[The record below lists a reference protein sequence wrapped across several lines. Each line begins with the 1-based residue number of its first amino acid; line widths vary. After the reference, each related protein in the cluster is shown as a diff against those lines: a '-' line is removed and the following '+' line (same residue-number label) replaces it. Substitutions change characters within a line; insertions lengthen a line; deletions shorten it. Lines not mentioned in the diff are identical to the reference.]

1 MRKIIFSL
9 LIVTLLFL
17 SASPAS
23 ADDSLRVYYAGETGS
38 VTTAL
43 DLADFVLVDDPV
55 QADVLV
61 LNGFIPDPAT
71 AAAQIER
78 GAGLVLILGPALT
91 AEEVEAVTGVRLA
104 LTPRSEAVSPIELDV
119 EDSVTRDIIWN
130 GAPQVR
136 DRFEVE
142 TPLSSVQP
150 LVVGYETGEWLLW
163 QARPGVYVFNVFL
176 DNVNP
181 QIQEWAYYNY
191 LIYHLVAR
199 AAGRTPLSFAEYP
212 ASPVPHAR
220 ERNLLFGVMALLL
233 ATVVVIFVFVR
244 RYSSRHPEALE
255 QIVADRSRFE
265 VREEQTEWSQVGFH
279 RPLSGFLVALGMGLV
294 LFIPLIIYQNLVLPV
309 YILPSAQA
317 LGIWGRVTQFFALAW
332 QFFDMGTSEAY
343 IKFLAQYRVHDPKR
357 GLKYGQ
363 MFIWWQALS
372 GAVQVALVVAVA
384 STLAPKS
391 AYALYAWSIIIHS
404 FIQIPGFYQVMRH
417 SFNGLQ
423 RGDYSR
429 ILDVFLTM
437 IPMVVQP
444 VFVGLMYAWGKSH
457 PAMGGAMGGLLGLGM
472 AAYAA
477 ELSAFLLGLY
487 LYRRLGYNARV
498 LFLAHFDWDTIKT
511 GFKFGFFGMLG
522 SIAWALG
529 QAAEIAITQARLINY
544 AEIWGNWGLAQNFVY
559 AFNVASTLFDGA
571 MAAISEAISNGKRI
585 LSQYYSVM
593 MYKYGGMISAF
604 LGAVL
609 LAVADRFILGAS
621 GPEFARGALYVIPLA
636 IWGAIQ
642 YPSWV
647 GDQVQ
652 LGSNRPY
659 LKSALVFGEQVLRV
673 ILALILVGRYQITGL
688 IVAYFIALLTKDIV
702 AYFVN
707 HKTCFPQRFYFW
719 QSLGAPLL
727 AGAAHWALLRWLTG
741 LLWQADQISSVLI
754 FFIGVLPS
762 FPVYMFFYGLFG
774 GWDRATLDEFKLAA
788 GLTGFVRPLA
798 WTMWAST
805 ALGARISPLNNRFPI
820 TNRAEAMEEARRL
833 TEERVKL

>member
-1 MRKIIFSL
+1 MHKLIFPL
-9 LIVTLLFL
+9 LVVALLFL
-17 SASPAS
+17 TVSPAS
-23 ADDSLRVYYAGETGS
+23 ADSSLRVYYAGAEGS

-43 DLADFVLVDDPV
+43 DLAGFSRVDDPA

-61 LNGFIPDPAT
+61 LNGVVPDPAT
-71 AAAQIER
+71 AAAQVER
-78 GAGLVLILGPALT
+78 GAGLVLILGPSLSAADVQT
-91 AEEVEAVTGVRLA
+91 VTGIPVS
-104 LTPRSEAVSPIELDV
+104 LTPRDNPVSLIELDV
-119 EDSVTRDIIWN
+119 DDSLTRDVVWN

-136 DRFEVE
+136 DRFQVE
-142 TPLSSVQP
+142 TPLSSIQP
-150 LVVGYETGEWLLW
+150 LVTAYETGEWILW

-176 DNVNP
+176 DDVNP

-191 LIYHLVAR
+191 LIYHLVTR
-199 AAGRTPLSFAEYP
+199 AAGRTPLSFADYP
-212 ASPVPHAR
+212 ASPVPHER
-220 ERNLLFGVMALLL
+220 ERNILFVVMAFLL
-233 ATVVVIFVFVR
+233 ATVIVVFVLVR
-244 RYSSRHPEALE
+244 RYSVRHPEALD
-255 QIVADRSRFE
+255 QIVADRARFE
-265 VREEQTEWSQVGFH
+265 VREEATEWSQVGFH

-357 GLKYGQ
+357 GIKYGQ
-363 MFIWWQALS
+363 MFVWWQALS

-404 FIQIPGFYQVMRH
+404 FIQIPGFYQVIRH

-437 IPMVVQP
+437 VPMVVQP
-444 VFVGLMYAWGKSH
+444 IFVGLMYAWGKSH
-457 PAMGGAMGGLLGLGM
+457 PALGGAMGGLLGLGM
-472 AAYAA
+472 AAYVA

-529 QAAEIAITQARLINY
+529 QAAEIAITQGRLINY
-544 AEIWGNWGLAQNFVY
+544 AEIWGNWGLAQNFVF
-559 AFNVASTLFDGA
+559 AFNVIATLFDGA
-571 MAAISEAISNGKRI
+571 MASISEAISNGKRI
-585 LSQYYSVM
+585 LSQYYAVM

-621 GPEFARGALYVIPLA
+621 GPDFARGAQYVIPLA

-673 ILALILVGRYQITGL
+673 LMALVLIGRFQITGL
-688 IVAYFIALLTKDIV
+688 IIAYFIALLTKDIV

-707 HKTCFPQRFYFW
+707 HKTCYPQRFYFW

-727 AGAAHWALLRWLTG
+727 AGATHWALLRWLTG
-741 LLWQADQISSVLI
+741 YLWHADQISSVLI

-762 FPVYMFFYGLFG
+762 FPVFLFLYGLFG
-774 GWDRATLDEFKLAA
+774 GWDQATLDEFKLAA

-798 WTMWAST
+798 WVMWASSS
-805 ALGARISPLNNRFPI
+805 LGARLSPLTGRFPI
-820 TNRAEAMEEARRL
+820 TNRPAAMEEARQL
-833 TEERVKL
+833 TAERVRL